1 MDLTKVLVE
10 QGGLWGVIAVGLASA
25 LLYQEKQRQR
35 AEDRCA
41 LERKELQAKLDQE
54 HAARLSDAKEN
65 TRALLDIAEQ
75 THEALAK
82 LESLAPKR

>member
-25 LLYQEKQRQR
+25 LLYQERQRQA
-35 AEDRCA
+35 AEQRCQT
-41 LERKELQAKLDQE
+41 ERRELQAKLDQE
-54 HAARLSDAKEN
+54 HAARLSDA
-65 TRALLDIAEQ
+65 RALLDIAEQ

-82 LESLAPKR
+82 LESFAPRR